1 MICNTSN
8 WTAMETRSA
17 ENTAARETQ
26 SFGRC
31 DSAKIAMTPVSIY
44 AGGITTTYEGPRD
57 IRISADGLMMYETWQ
72 IQTSSQG
79 QSAVLSGFVD
89 LEQRQENNTHL
100 HDRTK
105 VHTDGSA
112 AVIEVFEEICFGIG
126 ATIAKLKLTSAD
138 GDRIERC
145 YSLDEIQAKS
155 FPIELEKHGIRFQ
168 QKDSRTL
175 IQRFLFETA
184 VGMKPTS
191 TVTAEGAYLDAEGGW
206 HIPDE
211 DSICKKAVYA
221 ADLQTAFGAIPGSQD
236 MSSGYRAII
245 EATLFLETQSNHLC
259 EKDISA
265 IYILETPVPAADSRS
280 FADETGGTYF
290 TKLSG
295 KTVKE
300 LRPGLNVV
308 NLGGSSPHMLQ
319 THLAE
324 LLEIGSDKTVV
335 AFAKKQNEIAEIL
348 GFEGFVSLEYKESK
362 GGEADVDSVI
372 ATTVR
377 EMGVN
382 RELSDA
388 FLFPNEED
396 RFKDFPEDS
405 RRFAAR
411 AVALAEALFRKA
423 LVDAEK
429 ETKKFEKYLLDCAC
443 SADCDISAG
452 VVSFLKKSTDI
463 ISLAEMSYDD
473 RYTTKIGISRDRI
486 AFTAKAFLGLAE
498 SLGYRNVNI
507 LAKKLKERGYL
518 ITGSRYEIPVTVQGG
533 QVNMYVL
540 SQTALFGLGNLRFD
554 RNEFLD
560 SKPEIMIPIG
570 QNGKNIIYYT
580 IPDLEG
586 SVNGHVYV
594 SGDSG
599 SGKSY
604 LLYMLAGYASISKV
618 SVVFLCLGLPRN
630 RVDDAEI
637 LEISSQNKIIDWGK
651 CFKPGRVTYIKIDDD
666 IVLKDTVI
674 REFNKQKE
682 RFLSNP
688 CILIIDE
695 CQEFDMGQLGA
706 INEILRQGRKK
717 GILLFLASQYLT
729 AQNGTNIC
737 HCLNQCKTNIVFN
750 PVNEAKTRRR
760 LGISDTDSE
769 MKSFLREVPTYSC
782 MVRGD
787 VIASKC
793 GYVRYPIVMRAMDK
807 LNKILR
813 SY

>member
-1 MICNTSN
+1 
-8 WTAMETRSA
+8 METGSA
-17 ENTAARETQ
+17 ENTAACETQ

-31 DSAKIAMTPVSIY
+31 DSPKIAVQPVNVY
-44 AGGITTTYEGPRD
+44 AGGISTTYEGPRE
-57 IRISADGLMMYETWQ
+57 IHVSADGSMMYESWQ

-89 LEQRQENNTHL
+89 LEQRQENNKHL
-100 HDRTK
+100 HDRVKMHTK
-105 VHTDGSA
+105 GSA
-112 AVIEVFEEICFGIG
+112 AVVEVFNESRFGVG
-126 ATIAKLKLTSAD
+126 TTIAKLKFISAD
-138 GDRIERC
+138 DYRSENGC
-145 YSLDEIQAKS
+145 YSLDEIWSKS
-155 FPIELEKHGIRFQ
+155 FPIELEKRGIRFQ

-175 IQRFLFETA
+175 IQQFLYETA

-191 TVTAEGAYLDAEGGW
+191 AVTAEGAYLDAEGGW

-221 ADLQTAFGAIPGSQD
+221 DDLQAAFGAVPGSQD
-236 MSSGYRAII
+236 MSPGFRAII

-290 TKLSG
+290 SKLSG

-372 ATTVR
+372 ATAVR
-377 EMGVN
+377 EMCVD
-382 RELSDA
+382 RDFSDA
-388 FLFPNEED
+388 FLFPADDD
-396 RFKDFPEDS
+396 RLNDFPEDS

-423 LVDAEK
+423 LVDAEN

-473 RYTTKIGISRDRI
+473 RYTPKIGVNRDRI
-486 AFTAKAFLGLAE
+486 AFTAKAFRDLAE
-498 SLGYRNVNI
+498 SLGYRNVNV

-518 ITGSRYEIPVTVQGG
+518 ITGSRYEIPVSIQGG
-533 QVNMYVL
+533 HANMYVL
-540 SQTALFGLGNLRFD
+540 SQTALFGLGNLRFE

-560 SKPEIMIPIG
+560 SKPAIMIPIG
-570 QNGKNIIYYT
+570 QNGKKTIYYT

-604 LLYMLAGYASISKV
+604 LLYMLAGYASISKA
-618 SVVFLCLGLPRN
+618 SVVFLCLSLPKN
-630 RVDDAEI
+630 RVDDAAI
-637 LEISSQNKIIDWGK
+637 LEVTAQSKLISWDN
-651 CFKPGRVTYIKIDDD
+651 CFRPGCVTYIKIDDD
-666 IVLKDTVI
+666 IALKDTVI
-674 REFNKQKE
+674 RELNKEKDK
-682 RFLSNP
+682 FMNVP
-688 CILIIDE
+688 CILIVDE

-760 LGISDTDSE
+760 LGISESDSE
-769 MKSFLREVPTYSC
+769 MKSFLSEVPTYSC
-782 MVRGD
+782 MIRGD
-787 VIASKC
+787 VIASKR
-793 GYVRYPIVMRAMDK
+793 GYIHYPVVIRAMEK
-807 LNKILR
+807 PNKNLQG
-813 SY
+813 Y